1 MMEKKQINIE
11 RGFTH
16 GGGFHADDVFS
27 SALLRILNP
36 QIEILRGNVVPEE
49 FDGIVYDIGRG
60 KFDHHQQQKL
70 YRENGIPYAAF
81 GLLWKEFGGLLLTD
95 AEAEAF
101 DKDFIQQMDLS
112 DNTGEYHEL
121 SQVISD
127 FNPSWDEKTPLDERF
142 LEAVD
147 FAQTILKNRIQ
158 KILSKRKAQ
167 EEVTKI
173 MDEQEGPVLVMDRF
187 YPWKE
192 VVCASDKLYVIF
204 PSVRGGYMIQAVPKS
219 ADTIELKKAF
229 PVEWRGK
236 TKEELKEIT
245 GIESFTFCH
254 MSGFICSADRI
265 EDAKKVAQ
273 LAERCEGTC

>member
-192 VVCASDKLYVIF
+192 VVSYTHL
-204 PSVRGGYMIQAVPKS
+204 
-219 ADTIELKKAF
+219 
-229 PVEWRGK
+229 
-236 TKEELKEIT
+236 
-245 GIESFTFCH
+245 
-254 MSGFICSADRI
+254 
-265 EDAKKVAQ
+265 
-273 LAERCEGTC
+273 